1 MSAPN
6 HSSGGSPISVGEGYR
21 GVELPVDRRLDDLRD
36 RVAAWRGADEGVALV
51 PTMGKLHAGH
61 DLLIRAARQV
71 AQRVVAALIPGP
83 TVSAA
88 GADTLVEPASE
99 IADLRRLSEV
109 GADSCWAPGPARM
122 LPPGVETRIR
132 PGALADCMEGV
143 HRREAFEW
151 VATAVTKL
159 LLQVEPDVVVF
170 ADRDYQ
176 LLLIVARIAADLD
189 LPVQVATAATARE
202 SDGLAVSGGNARL
215 GSEARTVAPTLPK
228 TLMRMA
234 RRLADG
240 ASTPEAEIAW
250 GRDQLTEVGITTIDY
265 LDVRDP
271 RTLEPVTTSGTPARV
286 FAAVRL
292 DGVRLVDSIA
302 AT

>member
-1 MSAPN
+1 MSASN
-6 HSSGGSPISVGEGYR
+6 QSSDGSPISVGEGYQ
-21 GVELPVDRRLDDLRD
+21 GVELSVDRRLDDLRD
-36 RVAAWRGADEGVALV
+36 RVAAWRAADEAVALV

-61 DLLIRAARQV
+61 DLLIQAARQV

-83 TVSAA
+83 TVSVADI
-88 GADTLVEPASE
+88 DTLADPASE

-109 GADSCWAPGPARM
+109 GADSCWAPGLAQM
-122 LPPGVETRIR
+122 LPPGAETRIR
-132 PGALADCMEGV
+132 PGALAEPMEGI
-143 HRREAFEW
+143 HRREALEW
-151 VATAVTKL
+151 VTTAVIKL
-159 LLQVEPDVVVF
+159 LFQVEPDVVVF
-170 ADRDYQ
+170 ADRHYQ

-202 SDGLAVSGGNARL
+202 PDGLAVSGGNARL
-215 GSEARTVAPTLPK
+215 GPEARAVAPALPK

-240 ASTPEAEIAW
+240 ASSPEAEIAW
-250 GRDQLTEVGITTIDY
+250 GRDQLTGGGITAIDY

-271 RTLEPVTTSGTPARV
+271 RTLEPVATSGAPARV